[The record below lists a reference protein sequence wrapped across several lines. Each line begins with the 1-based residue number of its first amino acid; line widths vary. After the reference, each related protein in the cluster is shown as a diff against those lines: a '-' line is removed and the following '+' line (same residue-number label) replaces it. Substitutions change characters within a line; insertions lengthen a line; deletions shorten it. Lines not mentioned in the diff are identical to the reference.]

1 MYGTVARM
9 KVKPGMMDKLRETSM
24 NAEQMN
30 IPGLVNTYVYQMDA
44 DPNTLILAVVFTD
57 KEAYMKNAASPEQ
70 NQRYEQMVALLEG
83 PPEWNDGEI
92 VYPEK

>member
-9 KVKPGMMDKLRETSM
+9 KVKPGMMDKLREMSM
-24 NAEQMN
+24 TPEQMSV
-30 IPGLVNTYVYQMDA
+30 PGLINTYVYQMDA
-44 DPNTLILAVVFTD
+44 DPDTLMMAVIFSD
-57 KEAYMKNAASPEQ
+57 KDAYMKNAGSAEQ

-92 VYPEK
+92 VYPAS

>member
-1 MYGTVARM
+1 MYGTVAKM

-24 NAEQMN
+24 SPEMMN

-44 DPNTLILAVVFTD
+44 DPNTLMLAVVFTD
-57 KEAYMKNAASPEQ
+57 KDAYVKNAGSPEQ
-70 NQRYEQMVALLEG
+70 NERYEQMLALLEG

-92 VYPEK
+92 VYPAS

>member
-30 IPGLVNTYVYQMDA
+30 IPGLVSTYVYQMDA
-44 DPNTLILAVVFTD
+44 DPNALMLAVIFTD
-57 KEAYMKNAASPEQ
+57 KEAYMKNAGSPEQ
-70 NQRYEQMVALLEG
+70 NARYEQMLALLES

>member
-1 MYGTVARM
+1 MYGTVAKM

-24 NAEQMN
+24 NEEQMS

-44 DPNTLILAVVFTD
+44 DPNTLMLAVVFTD
-57 KEAYMKNAASPEQ
+57 KEAYLKNAISPEQ
-70 NQRYEQMVALLEG
+70 NARYEQMVALLEG

-92 VYPEK
+92 VYPEQ